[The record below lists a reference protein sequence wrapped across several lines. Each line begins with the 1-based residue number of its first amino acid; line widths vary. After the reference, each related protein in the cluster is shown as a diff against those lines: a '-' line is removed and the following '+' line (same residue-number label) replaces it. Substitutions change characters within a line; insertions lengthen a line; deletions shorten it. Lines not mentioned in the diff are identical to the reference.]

1 MKKKVLIVIFVVLII
16 LITVIGAIFYIS
28 NNDED
33 KTNSSISKSKKESK
47 TNSDIINNESE
58 ENMNYSEIKEY
69 SQEEAKKLIDIFN
82 EKCEVVLFLDASASD
97 DIIKSV
103 REELDKKKY
112 ISDIEFVSSDDALEE
127 MKERF
132 SDKEYLFD
140 EIEGVFPASYKLKIK
155 FKKFEDIMNDEYMK
169 KIKEDLE
176 EIDNVKEIKSY
187 DETFK
192 SIYENYG
199 IEALE
204 DSIETIE
211 NMPENLK
218 EKEYVEE

>member
-28 NNDED
+28 NNDDED
-33 KTNSSISKSKKESK
+33 KISSSISKSKKESK

-58 ENMNYSEIKEY
+58 ENINYSEIKEY

-82 EKCEVVLFLDASASD
+82 EKCEVVVYLDVSASD

-140 EIEGVFPASYKLKIK
+140 GYEGVFPASYKLKIK
-155 FKKFEDIMNDEYMK
+155 FEKFEDIMNDEYMK
-169 KIKEDLE
+169 EIKEDLE

-204 DSIETIE
+204 DAIE
-211 NMPENLK
+211 NGPESL
-218 EKEYVEE
+218 KEYVEE